1 MNRYL
6 NSLLALALLSLPQAL
21 FAAAPGGAHGEGGGG
36 ILGQLGIVPR
46 AIVVQISG
54 FIILFLLLK
63 KFLFGPLQNAMAA
76 RREEV
81 ANTYTRLEEQQNALA
96 RRQTELERHIAE
108 IEAER
113 RNRIQEAA
121 NEGQALREQIVVEAQ
136 QQASQIIEQGRQM
149 IRSEQEKAIAT
160 LREEMADVAIR
171 AAERLLEENLN
182 EERHRRLVSDFI
194 TRVGS

>member
-6 NSLLALALLSLPQAL
+6 YSLLALALLALPMPAR
-21 FAAAPGGAHGEGGGG
+21 AAEAGGG
-36 ILGQLGIVPR
+36 ILNLDPR
-46 AIVVQISG
+46 ALAIQISG
-54 FIILFLLLK
+54 FIVLFLLLK
-63 KFLFGPLQNAMAA
+63 KFLFGPLQGAMSA

-81 ANTYTRLEEQQNALA
+81 ANTYARLDEQQAALA
-96 RRQTELERHIAE
+96 RRQDDLERQIAE

-113 RNRIQEAA
+113 RNRIQEATS
-121 NEGQALREQIVVEAQ
+121 EGQALREQIVTEAQ

-149 IRSEQEKAIAT
+149 IRLEQDKAIAT
-160 LREEMADVAIR
+160 LRSEMADVAIR
-171 AAERLLEENLN
+171 ATERLLEENMN